1 MYGEVEEDVVDERPV
16 FVVSPEC
23 QFRAGIQEAQPVAT
37 QVMNAISI
45 ARVSEQELSL
55 EWASSG
61 SNDMIADSA
70 LALLSGMDSNFAT
83 IKSESGNDRDGS
95 SARS

>member
-1 MYGEVEEDVVDERPV
+1 MPARTP
-16 FVVSPEC
+16 P
-23 QFRAGIQEAQPVAT
+23 GIVPSLILLGPAVAA

-45 ARVSEQELSL
+45 VQVSEQELSL
-55 EWASSG
+55 EWSSSG

-83 IKSESGNDRDGS
+83 AKRELDRWTPDEVLGKLIGS
-95 SARS
+95 IARQ